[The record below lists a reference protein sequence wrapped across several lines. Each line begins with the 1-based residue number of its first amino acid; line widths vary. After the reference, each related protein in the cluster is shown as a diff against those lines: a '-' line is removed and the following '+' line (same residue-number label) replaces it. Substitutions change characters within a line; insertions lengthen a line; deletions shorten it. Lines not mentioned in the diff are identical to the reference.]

1 VELLGPEPRGRGSD
15 HPARSRAAALSAPA
29 NDLTAVP
36 ALVERLFRVEAGRLV
51 PRLTRLLGVE
61 HLALAEDAT
70 QDAFIAALGHWPRTG
85 VPDDPGAWLL
95 QVARRKALDVLRRE
109 RTHDAYANQ
118 VLAGLE
124 RSDDAH
130 APDEDAAFADDQLHM
145 MLLCCHPALSE
156 DSRIALTLRTVSG
169 LSVSEI
175 ARAFLADEAAVAQ
188 RLVRAKRTLR
198 ETKASF
204 ALPAAD
210 AIESRRDA
218 VLDVLY
224 LLFNEGHTAHEGEA
238 LLREELC
245 VEALRLVELLAA
257 HPATTA
263 PHVHALAAL
272 FCFHAARLGTR
283 TDARGALVRLA
294 DQDRTAWD
302 ARAIARG
309 LQHLDRAA
317 RGSALSR
324 FHLEAEIASCHATA
338 PSAAATDWPRILRCY
353 DALVAL
359 TQSPVAALNRA
370 VALRQ
375 VAGPELAL
383 AEIERLQAAPG
394 LGAYHAYH
402 GVRAE
407 LLEDV
412 GRGEEAAAA
421 WTVALG
427 LARSEPVRRFLA
439 GRLDLLQDADVD
451 SAASR
456 PSSVRRAGPAGG

>member
-1 VELLGPEPRGRGSD
+1 MD
-15 HPARSRAAALSAPA
+15 HPARRHTAALSTPTDDPA
-29 NDLTAVP
+29 AVP

-95 QVARRKALDVLRRE
+95 QVARRKALDALRRE
-109 RTHDAYANQ
+109 RTQDAHVAH
-118 VLAGLE
+118 VLARLE
-124 RSDDAH
+124 RPDDAP
-130 APDEDAAFADDQLHM
+130 AADGDATLADDQLRM

-169 LSVSEI
+169 LSVQEI

-198 ETKASF
+198 EAGATFDFPPS
-204 ALPAAD
+204 
-210 AIESRRDA
+210 ESIAPRRDA
-218 VLDVLY
+218 VLEVLY

-257 HPATTA
+257 HAATAA
-263 PHVHALAAL
+263 PQVHALAAL

-283 TDARGALVRLA
+283 TDAAGALVRLA

-309 LQHLDRAA
+309 LQHLELAA
-317 RGSALSR
+317 RGTALSR

-353 DALVAL
+353 DTLVAL
-359 TQSPVAALNRA
+359 TRSPVAALNRA
-370 VALRQ
+370 VALRE
-375 VAGPELAL
+375 VAGPEHAL
-383 AEIERLQAAPG
+383 AEVERLRHAPA
-394 LGAYHAYH
+394 LAAYHAYH
-402 GVRAE
+402 SVRAE
-407 LLEDV
+407 LLEAA
-412 GRGEEAAAA
+412 GRPAEAAEA
-421 WTVALG
+421 WTAALG
-427 LARSEPVRRFLA
+427 LVRSGPLRRFLA
-439 GRLDLLQDADVD
+439 GRLDRLHDAHVD